1 MRIVSTGS
9 AMTGDVDTGTTASS
23 RSIGAVTQK
32 GRGEMMGYVIVLLAG
47 ILTGILI
54 TVLAAVGYVYHKKGA
69 DVENVDE
76 SQP

>member
-1 MRIVSTGS
+1 
-9 AMTGDVDTGTTASS
+9 
-23 RSIGAVTQK
+23 
-32 GRGEMMGYVIVLLAG
+32 MMGYVVVLLAG
-47 ILTGILI
+47 ILTGMLI